1 MDLQVKLFSEL
12 SLEDEFFNSLR
23 ESYAGFDDWFRRKAI
38 EGARALTYFEDG
50 KLKDFL
56 YLKNE
61 KEALSDVC
69 PNLPPKRRLKV
80 GTFKIDNR
88 GTKRGERFLK
98 KVFDKA
104 IADDAEEIYVTIFP
118 EKRLQPLIRLFETY
132 GFHKVA
138 IKKHKNGNDEDV
150 LVRDMKNHSANMLSD
165 YPYVH
170 CGIGEKYVLSIYPK
184 YHTQMFPDSILAT
197 ENQFDAI
204 NDLSET
210 NSIYKVY
217 ICWMRDVWHL
227 KSGDKVV
234 IYRTTDIPGKAY
246 FRSVATSVSSIL
258 ETKTYRDFDSED
270 DFINYMKK
278 YSVFNETEL
287 RYWYNKKSNFTVIK
301 MLYNFAFK
309 KRVIMRDL
317 IEKVGI
323 SKDIYWGFFRLRDEQ
338 FNKILKLGEVNER
351 YIID

>member
-1 MDLQVKLFSEL
+1 MKLFSEL

-61 KEALSDVC
+61 NEALSDVC

-138 IKKHKNGNDEDV
+138 IKKHKNGNEEDV
-150 LVRDMKNHSANMLSD
+150 LVRDMKIILLICCLIILMSIVELAKNMF
-165 YPYVH
+165 
-170 CGIGEKYVLSIYPK
+170 CQFIRNI
-184 YHTQMFPDSILAT
+184 ILRCFLT
-197 ENQFDAI
+197 
-204 NDLSET
+204 
-210 NSIYKVY
+210 
-217 ICWMRDVWHL
+217 
-227 KSGDKVV
+227 
-234 IYRTTDIPGKAY
+234 
-246 FRSVATSVSSIL
+246 
-258 ETKTYRDFDSED
+258 
-270 DFINYMKK
+270 
-278 YSVFNETEL
+278 
-287 RYWYNKKSNFTVIK
+287 RYWLPK
-301 MLYNFAFK
+301 
-309 KRVIMRDL
+309 
-317 IEKVGI
+317 I
-323 SKDIYWGFFRLRDEQ
+323 SLT
-338 FNKILKLGEVNER
+338 L
-351 YIID
+351 